1 MTYHSHCAHCRVRF
15 YDRPEDGCPNCGGPI
30 ADGDLPR
37 PGERLPGGHAKGATV
52 FHLYPECVPVRFRDR
67 LVAVEGDAGDQLL
80 RLCGNCRARRDA
92 ALPCQ
97 SRLEVLPA
105 DAETAGEPASDAAA
119 GEGDSGL
126 PAVHGGG
133 VHRQQGR
140 EISLSEPGRLSPL
153 TEPGTL
159 RFVLTPA
166 RHPAS
171 ISEERPGGAQTPRAR
186 GRSG

>member
-67 LVAVEGDAGDQLL
+67 LVAVEGDADLSRQP
-80 RLCGNCRARRDA
+80 RL
-92 ALPCQ
+92 Q
-97 SRLEVLPA
+97 VLPA
-105 DAETAGEPASDAAA
+105 DAEPASELGPDPSA

-126 PAVHGGG
+126 PAVHGGR
-133 VHRQQGR
+133 VHRQQDR
-140 EISLSEPGRLSPL
+140 EIALSEPGGRAAIS
-153 TEPGTL
+153 EPNTL
-159 RFVLTPA
+159 RFVLTSQ
-166 RHPAS
+166 RHKRM
-171 ISEERPGGAQTPRAR
+171 ILEKRPGGAETPRAR